1 MDNSQPNYL
10 QTEID
15 RLQAEIATNQKLLTD
30 PELGTLAK
38 DEVARLQRA
47 IESLK
52 NADKAEGRADEPED
66 STGELNSSPAI
77 LEVRGAAGGDESKIF
92 ADDLLRM
99 YVRFATNHGFT
110 IEYLDD
116 TVIKLSKPNRDL
128 WNFGAYETFQYE
140 SGVHRV
146 QRVPET
152 EAQGRIHTSTATVAV
167 LPVIKANQ
175 FEVRDQDLEWQFTR
189 AGGPGGQNV
198 NKVNTA
204 VRLTHIPSGLV
215 VFVREERYQARNKE
229 IALNLIRSKLWQAE
243 EDKRLSALSSQRT
256 EAVGTG
262 SRSEK
267 IKTYNF
273 PQNRLTDHRLEKS
286 WHNLKDVMEGDL
298 ADIFT
303 TTITHFSVPPKS

>member
-1 MDNSQPNYL
+1 MDNTQPNYL
-10 QTEID
+10 QAEID
-15 RLQAEIATNQKLLTD
+15 RLQAELATNQELLAD
-30 PELGTLAK
+30 PELGQLAK
-38 DEVARLQRA
+38 AEVDRLQA
-47 IESLK
+47 TIESLISATT
-52 NADKAEGRADEPED
+52 NNSADEEV
-66 STGELNSSPAI
+66 SKNFNTSPAI

-99 YVRFATNHGFT
+99 YVRFATNHGFN

-116 TVIKLSKPNRDL
+116 TVVKFSKPDRSL
-128 WNFGAYETFQYE
+128 WDYGAYETFQSE

-146 QRVPET
+146 QRVPAT

-167 LPVIKANQ
+167 LPEIKANQ

-204 VRLTHIPSGLV
+204 VRLTHIPSGIV

-229 IALNLIRSKLWQAE
+229 IAMNLLRAKLWQAE
-243 EDKRLSALSSQRT
+243 EDKRLSALSSQRA

-298 ADIFT
+298 NDIFS
-303 TTITHFSVPPKS
+303 TTITHFSTPPQD